1 MATKV
6 TYISTTLP
14 SDEQN
19 AAFDAAVVAARGRLG
34 AHELKI
40 GGEYRAGGG
49 GTFTEHNPANSHEI
63 LGTFANGSAA
73 DAADAVAAARA
84 AFESWRHTPWQE
96 RVAILRRAADL
107 IRERV
112 MELSAVVALE
122 VGKNRVE
129 SVGEV
134 EEAADLIA
142 IYCDSV
148 EREQGFVRENAS
160 QTGADANSSV
170 LKPYGVFGIISP
182 FNFPSALA
190 AGPCGAALVAG
201 NTIVLKPAETT
212 TWSGVLLVDLLHEAG
227 VPAGAV
233 NLLTGGPD
241 TGKALVRTPGV
252 DGICFTGSYEVGLE
266 IYRTFAAGGA
276 YAKPCITEMGGKNP
290 TIVTAKA
297 DLEKAANGILRSA
310 FGASGQKCS
319 ACSRVLVDASVHDA
333 LIARLVEGAAS
344 WTVADPVSDDCRL
357 GPVQNAEAFE
367 KFRRAAEDA
376 RRDGEVVVGGRT
388 IDEGPLANGYF
399 VAPTIVTGLPRGH
412 RLTRD
417 ELFVPFVAVEKVSG
431 LDEAITLANDQVLG
445 LTAGVFTEDAAE
457 QDRFLDRIEAGVV
470 YVNRAAGSTTGAW
483 PYYQTF
489 GGWKGSGS
497 TGKSAFGPYYV
508 MQFMH
513 EQSRTVIS

>member
-19 AAFDAAVVAARGRLG
+19 AAFDAAVAAARGRVG
-34 AHELKI
+34 THQLKI
-40 GGEYRAGGG
+40 GGAYRPGRG
-49 GTFTEHNPANSHEI
+49 GTFDEHNPANHGEL
-63 LGTFANGSAA
+63 LGTFAEGSAE

-84 AFESWRHTPWQE
+84 AFDEWRHRPLQE

-112 MELSAVVALE
+112 MELAAVVALE

-134 EEAADLIA
+134 EEAADLIS
-142 IYCDSV
+142 IYCDAI
-148 EREQGFVRENAS
+148 EREHGYRHDNPS
-160 QTGADANSSV
+160 QTGSDTNTSV
-170 LKPYGVFGIISP
+170 LKPYGVFAIISP

-212 TWSGVLLVDLLHEAG
+212 TWSGVLLADVFHEAG

-241 TGKALVRTPGV
+241 AGRALVQTPGV
-252 DGICFTGSYEVGLE
+252 DGIAFTGSYEVGRE
-266 IYRTFAAGGA
+266 IFRTFAAGGP
-276 YAKPCITEMGGKNP
+276 YARPCITEMGGKNP
-290 TIVTAKA
+290 TIVTTKA
-297 DLEKAANGILRSA
+297 DLDKAANGILRSA

-319 ACSRVLVDASVHDA
+319 ACSRVLVDAAVHDDLVA
-333 LIARLVEGAAS
+333 KLVEGAAA
-344 WTVADPVSDDCRL
+344 WTVADPVSDDARM
-357 GPVQNAEAFE
+357 GPVQNREAYE
-367 KFRRAAEDA
+367 KFRQAAEEA
-376 RRDGEVVVGGRT
+376 HRDGQVVAGGHVL
-388 IDEGPLANGYF
+388 DDGPFADGYY
-399 VAPTIVTGLPRGH
+399 VEPTIVTGLPRGH
-412 RLTRD
+412 RLTLD
-417 ELFVPFVAVEKVSG
+417 ELFVPFVVVEQVSG
-431 LDEAITLANDQVLG
+431 LDEALAVANDQVLG
-445 LTAGVFTEDAAE
+445 LTAGIFTEDPAE
-457 QDRFLDRIEAGVV
+457 ADVFADRIEAGCI
-470 YVNRAAGSTTGAW
+470 YVNRSAGATTGAW

>member
-19 AAFDAAVVAARGRLG
+19 AAFDAAVVAARARVGEHR
-34 AHELKI
+34 LKI
-40 GGEYRAGGG
+40 GGEHRPGRAGS
-49 GTFTEHNPANSHEI
+49 FEERNPANHDEL
-63 LGTFANGSAA
+63 LGTFAEGSAQ

-84 AFESWRHTPWQE
+84 AFDEWRHRPYQE
-96 RVAILRRAADL
+96 RVTILRRAADL

-112 MELSAVVALE
+112 MELGAVVALE

-134 EEAADLIA
+134 EEAADLIS
-142 IYCDSV
+142 IYCDSI
-148 EREQGFVRENAS
+148 EREHGYRHDNAS
-160 QTGADANSSV
+160 QTGSDTNTSV
-170 LKPYGVFGIISP
+170 LKPYGVFAIISP

-212 TWSGVLLVDLLHEAG
+212 TWSGVLLVDILHEAG

-241 TGKALVRTPGV
+241 AGRALVQAPGV
-252 DGICFTGSYEVGLE
+252 DGIAFTGSYEVGRE
-266 IYRTFAAGGA
+266 IFRSFAAEGP
-276 YAKPCITEMGGKNP
+276 YSKPCITEMGGKNP
-290 TIVTAKA
+290 TIVTTRA

-319 ACSRVLVDASVHDA
+319 ACSRVLVDASVHDD
-333 LIARLVEGAAS
+333 LIAKLVEGAAS
-344 WTVADPVSDDCRL
+344 WTVADPVADDCRM
-357 GPVQNAEAFE
+357 GPVQNREAYE

-376 RRDGEVVVGGRT
+376 HRDGEVVAGGHV
-388 IDEGPLANGYF
+388 LADGAFGNGYF
-399 VAPTIVTGLPRGH
+399 VEPTIVTNLPRGH
-412 RLTRD
+412 RLTLD
-417 ELFVPFVAVEKVSG
+417 ELFVPFVVVEQVNG
-431 LDEAITLANDQVLG
+431 LDEAIDVANDQVLG
-445 LTAGVFTEDAAE
+445 LTAGIFTEDGAE
-457 QDRFLDRIEAGVV
+457 AERFADRIEAGCI
-470 YVNRAAGSTTGAW
+470 YVNRSAGATTGAW